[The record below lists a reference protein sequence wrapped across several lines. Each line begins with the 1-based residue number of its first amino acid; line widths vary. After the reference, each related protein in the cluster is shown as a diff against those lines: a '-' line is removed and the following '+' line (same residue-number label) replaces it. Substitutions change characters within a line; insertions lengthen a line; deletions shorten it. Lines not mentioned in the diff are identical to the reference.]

1 MAAADKTLHHA
12 APLALRG
19 TIELVELPTGQLGQ
33 NERLVARQDNLVVDL
48 AYEELLPRIVGRDP
62 NADIAIISIGEGGNY
77 DQAGAFIGDR
87 VAPDVTDTAMRLE
100 IFRAGIVQIDF
111 PAANQVRFTG
121 LLRQAEAVSVNI
133 DEFGLL
139 STDGR
144 MFSHAINPD
153 SGPATPTVPYT
164 KPAGAIFAIKWTLS
178 LDRC

>member
-1 MAAADKTLHHA
+1 MQTKL
-12 APLALRG
+12 PIVVRG
-19 TIELVELPTGQLGQ
+19 HIDLVH
-33 NERLVARQDNLVVDL
+33 LVDGDLSGRQVPVGHMSNLVVDT
-48 AYEELLPRIVGRDP
+48 AFEELLPAILGRDP

-77 DQAGAFIGDR
+77 DQQGAFVGTR
-87 VAPDVTDTAMRLE
+87 VAPADSDETMRLE
-100 IFRAGIVQIDF
+100 IFRAGIIQIDF

-144 MFSHAINPD
+144 MFSHAVNPD
-153 SGPATPTVPYT
+153 AGPATPTVPYT
-164 KPAGAIFAIKWTLS
+164 KPAGAIFAIRWTLT